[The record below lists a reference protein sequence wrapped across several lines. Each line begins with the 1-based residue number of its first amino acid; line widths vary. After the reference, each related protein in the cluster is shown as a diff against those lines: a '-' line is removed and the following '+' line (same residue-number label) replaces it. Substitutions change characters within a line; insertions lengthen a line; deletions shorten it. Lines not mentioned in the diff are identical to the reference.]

1 MMFTCSPADHRGA
14 GATATGPTATGRA
27 GGARKRFSVDIHCHV
42 HTPAAA
48 EMVKDVW
55 KPETEPTIR
64 FANERTREV
73 NRKQMER
80 IQPQLTS
87 VERRLSDM
95 DAMGID
101 VQAISP
107 APFQYHYWADPELG
121 AATARTVNDNL
132 AEIAACHPDRFVAMG
147 TVPMQAPDLAV
158 AELERMV
165 KTLGMRGVEIN
176 SNVAGEDLSAE
187 RFRKFFAKAE
197 ELGVLIFLHPLGF
210 DRADRFV
217 DHYFNNVIGNP
228 LEAALA
234 VGHLIFGGVL
244 DDCPKLKLCVAHGG
258 GYLPSYAGRMD
269 HAHAAR
275 PDCRDC
281 IQAAPTS
288 YLKKLYF
295 DTVVFTHHQL
305 EYLVQQY
312 GAEHVIMGSDYPYD
326 MGEENPV
333 GFVEGA
339 PHLGDADK
347 DAILGGNAARLLG
360 IAVPAGS

>member
-1 MMFTCSPADHRGA
+1 MMFTCSPADHRG
-14 GATATGPTATGRA
+14 GAVVTGRT
-27 GGARKRFSVDIHCHV
+27 GSARKRFSVDIHCHV
-42 HTPAAA
+42 HTAAA
-48 EMVKDVW
+48 ADMVKDVW

-73 NRKQMER
+73 NRRQMER
-80 IQPQLTS
+80 IHPQLTS
-87 VERRLSDM
+87 VERRLADM
-95 DAMGID
+95 DAMGVD
-101 VQAISP
+101 MQAISP
-107 APFQYHYWADPELG
+107 APFQYYYWAEPGLCADTSK
-121 AATARTVNDNL
+121 AINDNL
-132 AEIAACHPDRFVAMG
+132 ASIAARHPDRFVAMG

-158 AELERMV
+158 AELERIV
-165 KTLGMRGVEIN
+165 KELGMRGVEIN

-197 ELGVLIFLHPLGF
+197 ELGVLVFMHPLGF

-228 LEAALA
+228 LESALA

-244 DDCPKLKLCVAHGG
+244 DAYPKLKLCVAHGG

-275 PDCRDC
+275 SDCREC
-281 IQAAPTS
+281 IKEAPTS

-295 DTVVFTHHQL
+295 DSVVFTHHQL

-312 GAEHVIMGSDYPYD
+312 GSDHVIMGTDYPYD
-326 MGEENPV
+326 MGEENPI

-339 PHLGDADK
+339 PNLSDADK
-347 DAILGGNAARLLG
+347 AAILGHNAAALLN
-360 IAVPAGS
+360 IKVPAGR